1 MGRVR
6 NIFALQRF
14 FCVLG
19 FGWFSTANCSLL
31 RRLGRAAATVT
42 ATTSVF
48 VSLNANLPAQASQA
62 PQSDVVAEQ
71 IRQAAAI
78 LPGLG
83 KPDVY
88 YPSIYEGTWNVNQE
102 ITGIVDRPV
111 DSPSQERGISSRP
124 RFVRDLDLAFA
135 LKRPIPEYKRVYSA
149 YADNIILDRG
159 ISTSNL
165 LNALD
170 ASVTNIA
177 AFSPSNPNL
186 VEIKTTAGDQVEL
199 RVTKRSV
206 EDMSQVVN
214 GKTLQDASAQ
224 AGVAVSFSEFERV
237 IETSNKDE
245 PPREWAVRLLV
256 RMKATDENTIQ
267 GLERLYVYDQASPD
281 QSPVEIIKSRITL
294 RRGSE

>member
-1 MGRVR
+1 MG
-6 NIFALQRF
+6 ALRHF
-14 FCVLG
+14 FCLVG
-19 FGWFSTANCSLL
+19 IGWLSTVSCTLL
-31 RRLGRAAATVT
+31 RRLGRAA

-88 YPSIYEGTWNVNQE
+88 YPSIYEGTWTVNQE
-102 ITGIVDRPV
+102 ITGIVDRPA
-111 DSPSQERGISSRP
+111 DAPSQERAISSRP

-149 YADNIILDRG
+149 FANNIILDRG

-170 ASVTNIA
+170 ASATSIA

-186 VEIKTTAGDQVEL
+186 VQVKTTAGDQVEL

-214 GKTLQDASAQ
+214 GKALQDASAQ
-224 AGVAVSFSEFERV
+224 AGVAVSYSEFERV

-245 PPREWAVRLLV
+245 LPPREWAVRLLV

-281 QSPVEIIKSRITL
+281 RSPVEIIKSRITL
-294 RRGSE
+294 RRSSE